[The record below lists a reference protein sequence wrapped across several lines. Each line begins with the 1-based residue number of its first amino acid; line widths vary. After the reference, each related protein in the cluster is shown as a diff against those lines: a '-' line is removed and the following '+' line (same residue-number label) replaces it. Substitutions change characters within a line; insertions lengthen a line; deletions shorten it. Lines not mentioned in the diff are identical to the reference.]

1 MLNYEIY
8 NDDLAIPI
16 HIPLWRPGNQTGRQ
30 FLKKMK
36 SKVSGDNLGQ
46 KAQNNA
52 VINYLYN
59 VSYEYQLK
67 DWKLYSEKQITMGKD
82 RSNEKKD
89 GNKKGIQ
96 SSKVGGN
103 EIKSIEFREGKSL
116 SYVKKQTLYY

>member
-8 NDDLAIPI
+8 NDESAIPI

-36 SKVSGDNLGQ
+36 SKNLVNSNSGQ
-46 KAQNNA
+46 KPQNNA

-82 RSNEKKD
+82 RSNEKK
-89 GNKKGIQ
+89 GNQNQG
-96 SSKVGGN
+96 SKAGGS
-103 EIKSIEFREGKSL
+103 EIKSIEFREGKNL